1 MAATLHPDRPMNA
14 PPTKPALEAMRRS
27 IEMAVRVQTARQAMS
42 RDVLGVHLQPIV
54 DLAQGAVFGHECL
67 VRGPEGTALR
77 SPAAL
82 FAAARAEGLTFE
94 LESHCLR
101 KALQAWGS
109 QQLGSKIFVNLSATA
124 LVALVERAG
133 VAATIQALEQG
144 PVAPSSAV
152 VEITEHD
159 QVDDL
164 RRLVEVVDALRC
176 QGLQF
181 ALDDFGNGH
190 SNLRLWAELRP
201 EFVKIDKYFVRDAP
215 RDVVKVQTLR
225 GLLRFAETFGST
237 LVAEGIETADEL
249 RVVRDLGVRLGQGFF
264 LGLPQAEAARQPLP
278 AAVAV
283 MASAEIAVF
292 PAAARASGVDF
303 RVERLSRPVEPVA
316 PDCFVD
322 EVARRFDREQALW
335 AVAVVRD
342 GHPLGLI
349 GRQQFV
355 NQYARPFFKEI
366 FGRKPCLQVANTTP
380 LRLDRHTGLEALAE
394 VLTAPDQRYLSEG
407 FIVTEGGR
415 YVGLGSGDQ
424 LVRVVTEVRMEAARH
439 ANPLTL
445 LPGNIPITQHIARLL
460 ASGNDFVAAYA
471 DLNDFKPF
479 NDRYGYW
486 QGDEMIVL
494 LARTIVSRC
503 DARRDF
509 VGHVGGDDFIVLFQS
524 EDWQPRCEAI
534 VAGFNAGALE
544 LYDQESLA
552 RGGIE
557 GEDRHGVP
565 RFFGFTRLSIG
576 ALRVRGGE
584 FTRPEQVASAAAMA
598 KHQAKSAA
606 LGLVVTGS

>member
-1 MAATLHPDRPMNA
+1 MPAPLRPLRPMNA
-14 PPTKPALEAMRRS
+14 PLTKPALEAMRRN
-27 IEMAVRVQTARQAMS
+27 IEVALQVQTVRQAMS
-42 RDVLGVHLQPIV
+42 RDMLGVHLQPIV
-54 DLAQGAVFGHECL
+54 DLAQGTVFGHECL

-77 SPAAL
+77 SPAML
-82 FAAARAEGLTFE
+82 FAAARAERLTFE
-94 LESHCLR
+94 LERHCLS
-101 KALQAWGS
+101 KALQAWGA
-109 QQLGSKIFVNLSATA
+109 QQLGSKVFVNLSATA
-124 LVALVERAG
+124 LVALVENAG
-133 VAATIQALEQG
+133 VAGIVQLLEQG
-144 PVAPSSAV
+144 RVAPSSVV
-152 VEITEHD
+152 VEVTEHD
-159 QVDDL
+159 HVDDL
-164 RRLVEVVDALRC
+164 RRMVEVVESLRRH
-176 QGLQF
+176 GLQF

-201 EFVKIDKYFVRDAP
+201 EFVKVDKYFVRDAP
-215 RDVVKVQTLR
+215 SDVVKVQTLR
-225 GLLRFAETFGST
+225 GLLRFAETFAST
-237 LVAEGIETADEL
+237 LVAEGIETAEEL
-249 RVVRDLGVRLGQGFF
+249 RVVRDLGFRLGQGFF
-264 LGLPQAEAARQPLP
+264 LGMPQAEAARRPLSP
-278 AAVAV
+278 AAAV

-292 PAAARASGVDF
+292 PEAARASGVDF
-303 RVERLSRPVEPVA
+303 RVERLSRPVAPVA
-316 PDCFVD
+316 PDCIVD

-355 NQYARPFFKEI
+355 NQYARPFFKEL

-424 LVRVVTEVRMEAARH
+424 LVRVVTEMRMEAARH

-445 LPGNIPITQHIARLL
+445 LPGNIPITEHIARLL

-486 QGDEMIVL
+486 QGDEMILL

-524 EDWQPRCEAI
+524 ADWLPRCEAI
-534 VAGFNAGALE
+534 IAGFNAGALE
-544 LYDQESLA
+544 LYDKESLA

-576 ALRVRGGE
+576 VLRVRSGE
-584 FTRPEQVASAAAMA
+584 FTRPEQVASAAATA
-598 KHQAKSAA
+598 KHEAKSSA
-606 LGLVVTGS
+606 LGLAVTGS

>member
-1 MAATLHPDRPMNA
+1 MNA
-14 PPTKPALEAMRRS
+14 PLTKLALEAMRRN
-27 IEMAVRVQTARQAMS
+27 IEVALQVQTVRQAMS
-42 RDVLGVHLQPIV
+42 RDLLGVHMQPIV
-54 DLAQGAVFGHECL
+54 DLAQGTVFGHECL
-67 VRGPEGTALR
+67 VRGPEGSALR
-77 SPAAL
+77 SPAML
-82 FAAARAEGLTFE
+82 FAAARAERLTFE
-94 LESHCLR
+94 LERHCLS
-101 KALQAWGS
+101 KALHVWGS
-109 QQLGSKIFVNLSATA
+109 QQLGSKVFVNLSAKA
-124 LVALVERAG
+124 LVALVDGVG
-133 VAATIQALEQG
+133 VAGIVQSLEEG
-144 PVAPSSAV
+144 RVAPSSVV
-152 VEITEHD
+152 VEVTEHD
-159 QVDDL
+159 HVDDL
-164 RRLVEVVDALRC
+164 RRMVEVVESLRR

-201 EFVKIDKYFVRDAP
+201 ELVKIDKYFVRDAP
-215 RDVVKVQTLR
+215 SDVVKVQTLR
-225 GLLRFAETFGST
+225 GLLRFAETFAST
-237 LVAEGIETADEL
+237 LVAEGIETAEEL
-249 RVVRDLGVRLGQGFF
+249 RVVRDLGFRLGQGFF
-264 LGLPQAEAARQPLP
+264 LGMPQAEAARRPLAP
-278 AAVAV
+278 AAAV

-292 PAAARASGVDF
+292 PEAARASGVDF

-316 PDCFVD
+316 PDCVVD

-342 GHPLGLI
+342 GLPLGLI

-445 LPGNIPITQHIARLL
+445 LPGNIPITEHIARLL

-486 QGDEMIVL
+486 QGDEMILL

-524 EDWQPRCEAI
+524 ADWLPRCEAI
-534 VAGFNAGALE
+534 IEGFNAGALE
-544 LYDQESLA
+544 LYDEESLA

-576 ALRVRGGE
+576 ALRVRSGE
-584 FTRPEQVASAAAMA
+584 FTRPEQVASAAATA